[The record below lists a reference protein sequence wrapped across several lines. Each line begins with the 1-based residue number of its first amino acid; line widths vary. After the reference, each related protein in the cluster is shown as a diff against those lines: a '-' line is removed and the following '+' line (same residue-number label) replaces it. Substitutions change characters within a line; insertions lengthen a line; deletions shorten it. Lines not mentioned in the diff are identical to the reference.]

1 MIQFSP
7 FCSLWALKRC
17 EMLKFKEEQISPNC
31 YCCDMALVYNFNQIG
46 GPNFETNLWIRFRLF
61 THFGL
66 CKCVIVFDS
75 NSTDLY
81 NCKMYVMSYNNYIIE
96 TITKCILFT

>member
-1 MIQFSP
+1 
-7 FCSLWALKRC
+7 
-17 EMLKFKEEQISPNC
+17 
-31 YCCDMALVYNFNQIG
+31 MALVYYFHQIG

-96 TITKCILFT
+96 TITKCILFTLLGNYLPFFSINVISKASDLYIDHFTFLWPVIYI